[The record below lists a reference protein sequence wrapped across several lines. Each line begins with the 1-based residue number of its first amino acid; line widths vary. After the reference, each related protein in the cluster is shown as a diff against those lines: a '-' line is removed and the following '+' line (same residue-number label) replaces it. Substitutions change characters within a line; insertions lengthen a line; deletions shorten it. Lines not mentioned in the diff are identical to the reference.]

1 MRNFYIN
8 LWEFLMLTIREQLE
22 TIETAIEK
30 VKNSQ
35 EYKISSQTNRMALLR
50 ELQSEREYLLNQI
63 TSDADLD
70 LTLVDL
76 QIKRRTLGGRSY
88 IGFI

>member
-1 MRNFYIN
+1 
-8 LWEFLMLTIREQLE
+8 MLTIRQQLE
-22 TIETAIEK
+22 TIETSIEK

-50 ELQSEREYLLNQI
+50 ELQSEREYLLSQVV
-63 TSDADLD
+63 SDTDLD

-76 QIKRRTLGGRSY
+76 QIKRRTSGGRSH
-88 IGFI
+88 IGFA